1 MAKVNW
7 TPSTNPNVLGI
18 KLGVSNFIEQIGL
31 WALFLSY
38 TKGNEGTVGQELIKL
53 AVLAIGKK
61 SRLSQ

>member
-7 TPSTNPNVLGI
+7 TPSTDSNVLGI
-18 KLGVSNFIEQIGL
+18 KLGVSNVIGKGRL

-38 TKGNEGTVGQELIKL
+38 TKGNGGTVGQEMIKL

-61 SRLSQ
+61 SRLS